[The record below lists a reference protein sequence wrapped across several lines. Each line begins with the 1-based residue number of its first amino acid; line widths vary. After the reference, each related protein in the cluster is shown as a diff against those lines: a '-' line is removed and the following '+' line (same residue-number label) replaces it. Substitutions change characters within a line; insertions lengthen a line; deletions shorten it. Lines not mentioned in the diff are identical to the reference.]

1 FLSITPRQVVNPSDS
16 CGNGAAKNDMGECRM
31 DMVDSELGYLGYF
44 GTEAYGITWKVR
56 GFCTDKS
63 NLELFDNVNVYGDI
77 MNCDI
82 HHMWY
87 GMYSYGHQGGV
98 WINNLMHGEGG
109 EG

>member
-1 FLSITPRQVVNPSDS
+1 
-16 CGNGAAKNDMGECRM
+16 M
-31 DMVDSELGYLGYF
+31 
-44 GTEAYGITWKVR
+44 R

-77 MNCDI
+77 TNCNI

-98 WINNLMHGEGG
+98 WTDNIVHGEDGCVEEGSGAQGGTGGGKEGSTGGAGGGKEGSTWGG
-109 EG
+109 EVGGKYGQIKKSRYC